1 MLVEISQNKYRY
13 ICSMLKRIINIFEIE
28 YEGIL
33 PEFYSSTL
41 FASPSHIKPR
51 LTIIRLW
58 LLFSLFFRQILRYT
72 YGLINFWRINTRI
85 LRENAFHL
93 LRWAGMKLNSRIYKH
108 AYVIMASYTLNDHL
122 KLLHVPIG
130 FTTVTYYSK
139 RLDGVVLK

>member
-13 ICSMLKRIINIFEIE
+13 ICSMLKRILNIFEIE

-85 LRENAFHL
+85 LRENAFQRVKWVQEFDCLCL
-93 LRWAGMKLNSRIYKH
+93 LVFLILYFYSIKVLFQQIICR
-108 AYVIMASYTLNDHL
+108 
-122 KLLHVPIG
+122 LHVQNWL
-130 FTTVTYYSK
+130 TE
-139 RLDGVVLK
+139 